1 MTNLRLR
8 SIALAL
14 VAVLAA
20 ACSGHSGPDA
30 SRTTT
35 ISGAPA
41 TGASGDPV
49 PVKIA
54 VFEDLSNEDPVQLV
68 TPSYLGLQLA
78 LTEGAVGLPVSPQ
91 LVALDVQGDPVRAL
105 DLANQVAD
113 DPTYVAAVIA
123 PFWAE
128 TKAVGDIL
136 NAAQIPTLSLSALAP
151 DLSSYGW
158 SAWRRLVPTQPRQ
171 ADSLAA
177 LLASTANRVSG
188 VCLVRD
194 ATSYATALSGLLKQ
208 RLKTLVTKVV
218 TIATGPGATDAFGQA
233 AADVAAAGCRTI
245 AWTGFAASGA
255 LLRTTLSEAG
265 LSGVTMYAA
274 DAVKDDPFLALTGGS
289 GNGTVVTCPCAD
301 LATSIDPAAQ
311 RFVHDYQSEFGASPG
326 VYGAEGWDLGSILLG
341 AFRAGATDPN
351 AMAGAL
357 AATGPMP
364 GLAGQ
369 YAWTNTGELTP
380 SAVQVHTFVDR
391 GQRWTPLATTPV
403 AGPAVLPL
411 HTEGLL
417 TATACRVGPPFNS
430 ERHGRP
436 SGFDVDLLAAIAKSL
451 GVRLG
456 WQEIPCAKAQAE
468 LAAGRLDVL
477 IAARTTLPQGTP
489 SSRVALSIRT
499 ALVTQRSDH
508 GATTLSA
515 LGPGD
520 RVGVVSG
527 PVTTPWIRQVLAGPG
542 AKVRRYRSAA
552 DAYDALARGDLTAVA
567 DAEYSAWAGIERR
580 PSLGVIQTFDA
591 GAQDVLITS
600 GTAGTALLGAVDTAL
615 GHLLQTGRYALLWV
629 KWFPGTT
636 VPAEVGT

>member
-14 VAVLAA
+14 VTVLAA
-20 ACSGHSGPDA
+20 ACSGHGGPDA

-41 TGASGDPV
+41 TGTSVDPV

-105 DLANQVAD
+105 DLARQVAA

-136 NAAQIPTLSLSALAP
+136 NAARIPTLSLSALAP

-208 RLKTLVTKVV
+208 RLKHLVAKVI
-218 TIATGPGATDAFGQA
+218 TISTAPGVTDAFGQA
-233 AADVAAAGCRTI
+233 VAQIASAGCRTI

-274 DAVKDDPFLALTGGS
+274 DAVKDEGFLTLTGGS

-301 LATSIDPAAQ
+301 LATSTDPAAQ
-311 RFVHDYQSEFGASPG
+311 RFVHDYQSQFGSSPG
-326 VYGAEGWDLGSILLG
+326 VYGVEGWDLGSMLLT
-341 AFRAGATDPN
+341 AFHAGASDK
-351 AMAGAL
+351 GAV
-357 AATGPMP
+357 ATALQAVGQMR
-364 GLAGQ
+364 GLAGL
-369 YAWTNTGELTP
+369 YAWTSTGELSS
-380 SAVQVHTFVDR
+380 SAVRVHTFVDR
-391 GQRWTPLATTPV
+391 GQRWTPLATAPV
-403 AGPAVLPL
+403 TGPTILPL

-417 TATACRVGPPFNS
+417 TAAACRTGSPFAA
-430 ERHGRP
+430 EQHGRP
-436 SGFDVDLLAAIAKSL
+436 SGFDVDLMAAIAKNL
-451 GVRLG
+451 GLRLG
-456 WQEIPCAKAQAE
+456 WQEVPCAKAQAE

-477 IAARTTLPQGTP
+477 VAARSSLPQGTP

-508 GATTLSA
+508 GATTLSG
-515 LGPGD
+515 LGSGD
-520 RVGVVSG
+520 RVGVVPG
-527 PVTTPWIRQVLAGPG
+527 PVTTPWIRHVLAGPG
-542 AKVRRYRSAA
+542 AKIRRYATAA

-567 DAEYSAWAGIERR
+567 DTEYGAWAGIERR
-580 PSLGVIQTFDA
+580 PSLAVTQTFDP
-591 GAQDVLITS
+591 GAHDVLVTS
-600 GTAGTALLGAVDTAL
+600 GAAGTVLLGAADAAL
-615 GHLLQTGRYALLWV
+615 GHLLETGRYALLWA

-636 VPAEVGT
+636 VPPEVGT